1 MFDPNAPDIP
11 RRSAEEQADKTADAE
26 KAKKTH
32 SPHMDLTGMPVD
44 QLLALR
50 AQVNAA
56 LPARSLKDLD
66 LSQELVFQVL
76 ALQAAQQKALGDDDT
91 PTNQVAQ
98 AMNALSAALT
108 TLVKLQSDVYTSER
122 LKKIEHTLIET
133 LEKLPAEAKE
143 AFLAAYEE
151 GLTPL

>member
-11 RRSAEEQADKTADAE
+11 RRSAEEQAAKTDASE
-26 KAKKTH
+26 KPKTH
-32 SPHMDLTGMPVD
+32 RWQTDLSGMPVD